1 MKKLAVILGAA
12 VVLYSGS
19 ASAVV
24 ACYEPG
30 CNQTQNQTQSQNQ
43 NQTQTLSNTNN
54 NNNNNTSTN
63 NNVSNSNSTAYGGAG
78 GSATAYGGNAKSQA
92 TGGNA
97 SANNSLTV
105 NYEEKR
111 ELPNIPSQAIGP
123 QLEYRGPYQFIFPFV
138 SPWNLISV
146 WKPAMLENF
155 PDCGW
160 KSCQA
165 KTGVIASIEKKDIF
179 TVVPKSNLFYLG
191 TIIIFATNPLELWK
205 KVAETAFEVGAD
217 EVQEIAFKST
227 FTNES
232 SGWNIG
238 LGGGVSMISNGND
251 NIGGSVGGGTGFG
264 SVETRPVEKAHAAFN
279 FYIRPFHGKQ
289 VTTEYR

>member
-1 MKKLAVILGAA
+1 MKKLAVVLGA
-12 VVLYSGS
+12 VIVFYSGS

-30 CNQTQNQTQSQNQ
+30 CNQTQNQTQTQNQNQ
-43 NQTQTLSNTNN
+43 NQTVSNTNN
-54 NNNNNTSTN
+54 N
-63 NNVSNSNSTAYGGAG
+63 SNSNYSTSTAYGGAG
-78 GSATAYGGNAKSQA
+78 GSATAYGGNASSHSQA

-97 SANNSLTV
+97 NNSMTV

-123 QLEYRGPYQFIFPFV
+123 QLEFRGPYQGIFQFV
-138 SPWNLISV
+138 SPWNLV
-146 WKPAMLENF
+146 FTWKPAMLENF
-155 PDCGW
+155 PSCGW
-160 KSCQA
+160 KSCQIQ
-165 KTGVIASIEKKDIF
+165 TGVIASIEKKDIF
-179 TVVPKSNLFYLG
+179 TVVTKSNLFYLG
-191 TIIIFATNPLELWK
+191 TIIVFATNPLELWK

-238 LGGGVSMISNGND
+238 IGGGVSMISNGND

-264 SVETRPVEKAHAAFN
+264 SVETKPVEKAHAAFN

-289 VTTEYR
+289 INTESK